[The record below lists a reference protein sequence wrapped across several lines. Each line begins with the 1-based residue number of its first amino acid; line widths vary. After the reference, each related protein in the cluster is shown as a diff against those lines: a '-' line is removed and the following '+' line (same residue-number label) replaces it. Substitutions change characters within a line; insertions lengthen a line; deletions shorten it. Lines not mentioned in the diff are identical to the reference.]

1 MSYDFKP
8 PIYYY
13 NFSADEAKKL
23 GLKTSLKKKGT
34 FYSRSTKIQAAVK
47 EYLELQITPRKKKAI
62 QRRTPKYHIK
72 HALRI

>member
-23 GLKTSLKKKGT
+23 GLKTSLKREGT
-34 FYSRSTKIQAAVK
+34 FYSRSTKIQWLDAPD
-47 EYLELQITPRKKKAI
+47 L
-62 QRRTPKYHIK
+62 
-72 HALRI
+72 